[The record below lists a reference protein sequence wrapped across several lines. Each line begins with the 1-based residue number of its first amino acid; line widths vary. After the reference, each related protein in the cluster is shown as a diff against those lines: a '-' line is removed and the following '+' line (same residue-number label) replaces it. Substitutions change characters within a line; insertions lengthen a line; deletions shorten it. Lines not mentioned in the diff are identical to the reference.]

1 MNDTLVFAAAAAAV
15 LVVYPLT
22 LKVLAGMRRPANEA
36 GVDFFRRVSFPALL
50 LAAALGSK
58 LAGAK
63 KFVQTSPGFG
73 LYAEAAVLL
82 FGAFLLVRLVDAWL
96 IYRRQRKHL
105 PPHLPG
111 VLHGFLLFVIYVL
124 LLFWVLKGKLG
135 INISPLL
142 TTSAIFTAIIGLA
155 FQGVLSNVLAGISL
169 NMTRSL
175 GRGDWV
181 RIGPHEGVVKEMNWR
196 ETQLLDRAANIVVI
210 PNSSVA
216 SEMIV
221 NYSRPNKDTLAALP
235 LKVGPQTPPAVV
247 LEAACAAA
255 SEVQG
260 VLQTPAPTA
269 FIQSYEATGI
279 SYLLRFWISDFARK
293 NVITG
298 EVAKHVWYRFKR
310 LGIEIPFPVSER
322 VGDIVK
328 AVRPEAAAGGEAA
341 ERELASRGLVR
352 SGLLRRQ
359 EGGQAGELLVPEA
372 EVRLL
377 AERVKTVRYTTGELL
392 FRQGEPGRSCY
403 VVVEGKVRGEIVYEE
418 QGKRYASEFHIGPGG
433 VVGEMSLFTGMPRT
447 ATCAV
452 EAEAELLEIDEA
464 DFAFLLERNPGVAEV
479 IAGLVSDRSK
489 RNESFLRKI
498 KELSEQD
505 IAAVTDKGS
514 ILTRLK
520 RLIGFGR

>member
-1 MNDTLVFAAAAAAV
+1 MNDMLVFAAAAAAA
-15 LVVYPLT
+15 LAVYALI
-22 LKVLAGMRRPANEA
+22 LKVLAGLRGPANEA
-36 GVDFFRRVSFPALL
+36 GVDFFRRVSLPALF

-63 KFVQTSPGFG
+63 KIVETSPRFG

-82 FGAFLLVRLVDAWL
+82 FGAFLLVQLVDAWL
-96 IYRRQRKHL
+96 LYRRQRKNL

-124 LLFWVLKGKLG
+124 VLFWVLKGKLG

-221 NYSRPNKDTLAALP
+221 NYSRPNKDTLVSLP
-235 LKVGPQTPPAVV
+235 LKVGPQAPPAVV

-255 SEVQG
+255 SEVPG
-260 VLQTPAPTA
+260 VLKTPAPTA
-269 FIQSYEATGI
+269 FIQSYEETGVT
-279 SYLLRFWISDFARK
+279 YLLRFWIADFAQK
-293 NVITG
+293 NVVAG

-310 LGIEIPFPVSER
+310 LGIEIPVPVGER

-328 AVRPEAAAGGEAA
+328 AMRPEAAAGRERA
-341 ERELASRGLVR
+341 ERELAFMDLAH
-352 SGLLRRQ
+352 SGLLRSQ
-359 EGGQAGELLVPEA
+359 EGELLVPEA

-377 AERVKTVRYTTGELL
+377 AGRARRARYTAGEVL
-392 FRQGEPGRSCY
+392 FRQGEPGRCCY
-403 VVVEGKVRGEIVYEE
+403 VVAEGKVRGEIVYEE

-452 EAEAELLEIDEA
+452 EEEAELIEIGEA

-479 IAGLVSDRSK
+479 IAGLVSGRNK
-489 RNESFLRKI
+489 QNESFLRKI

-514 ILTRLK
+514 ILARLK
-520 RLIGFGR
+520 RLMGFGR